1 MEAER
6 RGLVVQE
13 TSVGE
18 SVGVRFQGRQSDARS
33 SDSQSEAGGLA
44 VGCRRECGLIHI
56 EYVWG
61 NLKSGGGWWYGFRLV
76 GLEPG
81 AYFI

>member
-18 SVGVRFQGRQSDARS
+18 SVGVRFQGRQGQTPARVTVSQRQGAWQLVAAGSVGS
-33 SDSQSEAGGLA
+33 SILNMFGGKPVGNLVVAGG
-44 VGCRRECGLIHI
+44 
-56 EYVWG
+56 
-61 NLKSGGGWWYGFRLV
+61 S
-76 GLEPG
+76 PG
-81 AYFI
+81 A